1 MPYKEEG
8 KPETSLPA
16 AVRTV
21 AELGKLAQA
30 VRKRQGLTQFDL
42 SALSGLGI
50 RFLVDFEKGKE
61 TIQMQKALDV
71 LSQLGLEVVIRKRG
85 GQ

>member
-1 MPYKEEG
+1 MRNSEET
-8 KPETSLPA
+8 KPDASLPA
-16 AVRTV
+16 SVRTV
-21 AELGKLAQA
+21 AELGKIAQA
-30 VRKRQGLTQFDL
+30 VRKRQGLTQLDV

-50 RFLVDFEKGKE
+50 RFLVDFEKGKQ

-85 GQ
+85 SQ